1 MVLLLASSIARNVF
15 APPSSWLLRA
25 QRRKNSVSAS
35 SPQSNASRSCF
46 LLIGSSCH
54 AVTIMTAL
62 ATPERLPA
70 VLRSAQADSPAEP
83 EPASY
88 PSRRAAH
95 DPPPR

>member
-1 MVLLLASSIARNVF
+1 MVLLSASSIARNVF

-25 QRRKNSVSAS
+25 YRRKNSFSAS

-54 AVTIMTAL
+54 AVTVMTAL
-62 ATPERLPA
+62 AMHERLPA
-70 VLRSAQADSPAEP
+70 VLRSAQADSPAGP
-83 EPASY
+83 EPLNY
-88 PSRRAAH
+88 PFRKGAH